1 MTVSIDP
8 EYQTY
13 EQVAANIRT
22 ALGTGVKVF
31 ESVPFL
37 PNSEDF
43 DKLVLADFESAKL
56 AYFWVVFVDGVD
68 PEQIA
73 TMHQRERIPATVY
86 GYMIRSDKPGEPD
99 ASDASVSV
107 PFASGTATAGSTT
120 TLTDSGAAF
129 TVDEFANS
137 HELWVT
143 YADGTVDHRR
153 ILSNTATAL
162 TVRQA
167 FGTAISAG
175 VTYQIWLRPTEWI
188 MREQARKVLDA
199 LTTNRS
205 GGGAWSSNL
214 PNYRIESIFPMY
226 ERGWWRVTFA
236 QTKDIS
242 KGKSYA

>member
-43 DKLVLADFESAKL
+43 DKLVLAAFESVKL

-68 PEQIA
+68 PDQLA
-73 TMHQRERIPATVY
+73 TMHQRERIPATIY
-86 GYMIRSDKPGEPD
+86 GYMSRSDKPGEPD

-107 PFASGTATAGSTT
+107 PFASGTETAGLTT

-153 ILSNTATAL
+153 IQSNTATVL
-162 TVRQA
+162 TLRQA

-175 VTYQIWLRPTEWI
+175 VTYEIWLRPTKWI
-188 MREQARKVLDA
+188 MHEQARKVLDT

-214 PNYRIESIFPMY
+214 PGYRIEPWKQY
-226 ERGWWRVTFA
+226 ERGLWRVVFE
-236 QTKDIS
+236 QT
-242 KGKSYA
+242 

>member
-13 EQVAANIRT
+13 EQVAANIRS

-37 PNSEDF
+37 PSAEEF
-43 DKLVLADFESAKL
+43 DKLVLATFESAKL

-68 PEQIA
+68 PDQLA
-73 TMHQRERIPATVY
+73 TMHQRERIPASIY
-86 GYMIRSDKPGEPD
+86 GYMSRSDKPGEPD
-99 ASDASVSV
+99 AGDASVSV

-120 TLTDSGAAF
+120 TLTDSNAAF
-129 TVDEFANS
+129 TIDEFANS
-137 HELWVT
+137 HELWIT
-143 YADGTVDHRR
+143 YTDGTVDHRR

-167 FGTAISAG
+167 FGTTIGAG
-175 VTYQIWLRPTEWI
+175 VTYEIWLRPTEWI
-188 MREQARKVLDA
+188 MREQARKVLDT

-205 GGGAWSSNL
+205 GGGAWSGNL
-214 PNYRIESIFPMY
+214 PNYRIEAITLY
-226 ERGWWRVTFA
+226 ERGMWRVTFA
-236 QTKDIS
+236 QTKETS